1 LGRGLER
8 VFHLFWRNGFILLN
22 GFMRCIV
29 FDLVL
34 GWKFLGCCFD
44 CCACLIWC
52 WFLNFLV
59 WVLDGPCSDYLESN
73 QATIN
78 ALSLSLSLC
87 VSGNPCCLSLSS
99 VEPTFSL
106 RKGQSK
112 FHPKWKSPNLSFHLH
127 LPSPPTHGPLPPTVG
142 LSARP
147 KKKKKKKKGFGLL
160 RVAGP
165 PR

>member
-1 LGRGLER
+1 VTTKTETQIPGCFVRFDSSSDFWGEGFSLGLEMVVETVIIDTGRGLER
-8 VFHLFWRNGFILLN
+8 VFRLFWRNGFILLY

-73 QATIN
+73 QATVD
-78 ALSLSLSLC
+78 ALSLSLSLSLC
-87 VSGNPCCLSLSS
+87 PATPRSLSF
-99 VEPTFSL
+99 FSRTHVL
-106 RKGQSK
+106 SKKGTIQI
-112 FHPKWKSPNLSFHLH
+112 SPN
-127 LPSPPTHGPLPPTVG
+127 T
-142 LSARP
+142 
-147 KKKKKKKKGFGLL
+147 
-160 RVAGP
+160 
-165 PR
+165 PRTAV